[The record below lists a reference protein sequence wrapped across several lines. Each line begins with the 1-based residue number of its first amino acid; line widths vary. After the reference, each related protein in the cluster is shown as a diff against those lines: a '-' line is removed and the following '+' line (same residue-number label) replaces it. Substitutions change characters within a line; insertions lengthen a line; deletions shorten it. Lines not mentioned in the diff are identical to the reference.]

1 MFILL
6 PTKCFRSCLTIF
18 FFLCSSN
25 FGIIYQRIYIRATKH
40 EWLLTNWSKH
50 VFTIQIWI
58 YSVLICLRRMR
69 RRRRRIN
76 KDCIYVME
84 GWVYIEREKE
94 ICLDSRPTCT
104 MILQSLKKIIKV
116 TRIFSFAKDVFSVT
130 TFGGKKQAKEIYLA
144 WRQIKYIYSI
154 ICWGGGSSKV
164 EHIS

>member
-1 MFILL
+1 
-6 PTKCFRSCLTIF
+6 
-18 FFLCSSN
+18 
-25 FGIIYQRIYIRATKH
+25 
-40 EWLLTNWSKH
+40 
-50 VFTIQIWI
+50 
-58 YSVLICLRRMR
+58 MR

-116 TRIFSFAKDVFSVT
+116 TRIFSFAKDVLSVT

-144 WRQIKYIYSI
+144 
-154 ICWGGGSSKV
+154 
-164 EHIS
+164 